1 MGKTIPM
8 RLQPENHFSLE
19 QLVKK
24 LAWALSLSTIMLGS
38 IAHRV
43 DAEVFKTARGVIIVT
58 DLEPNRSYPVQTL
71 GTSGR
76 AGTRNIKTNA
86 CGILS
91 ISNGDKYTRIDIGVQ
106 RIEVGQL
113 PVRERQRCNRR
124 RNSPS

>member
-1 MGKTIPM
+1 M
-8 RLQPENHFSLE
+8 
-19 QLVKK
+19 KK

-38 IAHRV
+38 IVHRV
-43 DAEVFKTARGVIIVT
+43 DAEVFKTVRGAIVVT

-71 GTSGR
+71 GTNGR

-86 CGILS
+86 CGTLS

-124 RNSPS
+124 RNSRSANE